1 MKKVIIAL
9 VILCLLGGGGAAYYF
24 LVMKKDDVIP
34 AEEEKAPVEQMS
46 EEPKEELKPIL
57 DLSALPEQTDYYVS
71 ERKIA
76 VYDEPNVDALIKDYL
91 YKGDHIEVLEKS
103 NGWGRITDYIVL
115 REGAPEMAEW
125 IEMSKLSEDEVIISA
140 DEHVEILDSY
150 LVKSDDLKTYRKPF
164 RLAVDSLIEN
174 GTCEPGDFEELGGW
188 VKSVKYSNRNVY
200 FIYCGGLK
208 LENKIYLDADTGE
221 IFSL

>member
-9 VILCLLGGGGAAYYF
+9 VILCLVGGGGAAYYF
-24 LVMKKDDVIP
+24 LVMKKDDVAQP
-34 AEEEKAPVEQMS
+34 EEQAKPVEQAS
-46 EEPKEELKPIL
+46 TESQEELKPIL
-57 DLSALPEQTDYYVS
+57 DLAALPEQTDFYVS
-71 ERKIA
+71 DRKIA
-76 VYDEPNVDALIKDYL
+76 VFDEPNVDALIKDYL

-103 NGWGRITDYIVL
+103 NGWGRISDYIVMH
-115 REGAPEMAEW
+115 EGGPEMAEW
-125 IEMSKLSEDEVIISA
+125 VEMSKLSEDEVIISV

-164 RLAVDSLIEN
+164 RVAIDGLIEN

>member
-24 LVMKKDDVIP
+24 LVMKKDDV
-34 AEEEKAPVEQMS
+34 AQSEEQAKPIDQVS

-57 DLSALPEQTDYYVS
+57 DLAALPEQTDFYVS

-76 VYDEPNVDALIKDYL
+76 VFDAPDVDALIKDYL
-91 YKGDHIEVLEKS
+91 YKGDHIEILEKS
-103 NGWGRITDYIVL
+103 NGWGRISDYIVL
-115 REGAPEMAEW
+115 REGGPEMAEW
-125 IEMSKLSEDEVIISA
+125 VEMSKLSEDEVIISA

-164 RLAVDSLIEN
+164 RVAIDSLIEN

-188 VKSVKYSNRNVY
+188 VKSVKYSSRNVY

>member
-24 LVMKKDDVIP
+24 LVMKKDDV
-34 AEEEKAPVEQMS
+34 AQSEEQAKPIDQVS

-57 DLSALPEQTDYYVS
+57 DLAALPEQTDFYVS

-76 VYDEPNVDALIKDYL
+76 VFDAPDVDALIKDYL
-91 YKGDHIEVLEKS
+91 YKGDHIEILEKS
-103 NGWGRITDYIVL
+103 NGWGRISDYIVL
-115 REGAPEMAEW
+115 REGGPEMAEW
-125 IEMSKLSEDEVIISA
+125 VEMSKLSEDEVIISP

-164 RLAVDSLIEN
+164 RVAIDSLIEN

-188 VKSVKYSNRNVY
+188 VKSVKYSSRNVY

>member
-9 VILCLLGGGGAAYYF
+9 VVLCLLGGGGAAYYF
-24 LVMKKDDVIP
+24 LVMKKDDV
-34 AEEEKAPVEQMS
+34 AQS
-46 EEPKEELKPIL
+46 EEQATPTEQVPEAPKEELKPIL
-57 DLSALPEQTDYYVS
+57 DLSALPEQTDFYVS

-76 VYDEPNVDALIKDYL
+76 VFDAPDVDALIKDYL
-91 YKGDHIEVLEKS
+91 YKGDHIEILEKS
-103 NGWGRITDYIVL
+103 NGLGRISDYIVL
-115 REGAPEMAEW
+115 HEGGPEMAEW
-125 IEMSKLSEDEVIISA
+125 VEMSKLSEDEVIISA

-164 RLAVDSLIEN
+164 RVAIDSLIEN

-188 VKSVKYSNRNVY
+188 VKSVKYSSRNVY